1 MQRRILK
8 RLTLITAAAVLLGAC
23 EGQMGT
29 KDDEG
34 MAADVVEGSMDAA
47 ADEATTQGMADEGV
61 FQGHPLDDPS
71 SPLSQRTIYF
81 AFDSSHIEEE
91 NRSIIEAHA
100 EWLARHPG
108 ANALEILPPVL
119 SEFGD
124 FVGQPRVGG
133 LHHGAE
139 RQADG
144 DHRRQHGDGPGI
156 EPRGQ
161 GRRAPDRGGRGV
173 IGRLLGSIH
182 LSNFRIAGTE
192 WNPAPREV
200 IDTCDI
206 STLGCEKS
214 PRPWLMPQANSTNSA
229 L

>member
-34 MAADVVEGSMDAA
+34 MEADVVEGSMDTA

-108 ANALEILPPVL
+108 ANVTLEGHADERGTREYNVALGRTARQFGPP
-119 SEFGD
+119 
-124 FVGQPRVGG
+124 
-133 LHHGAE
+133 A
-139 RQADG
+139 
-144 DHRRQHGDGPGI
+144 PG
-156 EPRGQ
+156 
-161 GRRAPDRGGRGV
+161 PDRSIGRADQDHQLRRGASRGRG
-173 IGRLLGSIH
+173 
-182 LSNFRIAGTE
+182 A
-192 WNPAPREV
+192 
-200 IDTCDI
+200 
-206 STLGCEKS
+206 
-214 PRPWLMPQANSTNSA
+214 
-229 L
+229 